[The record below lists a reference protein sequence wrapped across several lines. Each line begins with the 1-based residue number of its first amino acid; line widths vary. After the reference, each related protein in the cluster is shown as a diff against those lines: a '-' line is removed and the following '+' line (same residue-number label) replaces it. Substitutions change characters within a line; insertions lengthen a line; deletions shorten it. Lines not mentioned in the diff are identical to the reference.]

1 MDNSL
6 QILSESLDEKIK
18 VLLEIQEYN
27 LAQEKAFLDGQA
39 DLDTFDEAMEQKET
53 LIQKLEKLD
62 DGFELLYERISK
74 QLQQNKDAYKEQIK
88 VLQKKIAQITDL
100 SVSIQAQEARNKKLV
115 EEFFANRRRTINQ
128 TRRGSRAAM
137 DYYKSMNGVAYDTSR
152 FMDSKN

>member
-39 DLDTFDEAMEQKET
+39 DLDTFDEAMEKNET

-62 DGFELLYERISK
+62 DGFELLYERIAK
-74 QLQQNKDAYKEQIK
+74 QLEQNKDAYKDQIK
-88 VLQKKIAQITDL
+88 VLQKKIGEITDL
-100 SVSIQAQEARNKKLV
+100 SVSIQTQEVRNKKLV
-115 EEFFANRRRTINQ
+115 EEFFTHRRRTINQ
-128 TRRGSRAAM
+128 TRRGSKAAM
-137 DYYKSMNGVAYDTSR
+137 DYYKSMNGTGYDTSR